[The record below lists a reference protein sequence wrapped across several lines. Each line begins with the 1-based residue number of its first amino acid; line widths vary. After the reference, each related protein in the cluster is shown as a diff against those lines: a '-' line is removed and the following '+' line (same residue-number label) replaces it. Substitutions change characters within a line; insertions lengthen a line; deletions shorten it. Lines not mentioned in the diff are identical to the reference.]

1 MKRGVL
7 LLACVCML
15 LCPGCNSNS
24 SGQAKDKEPIQVSD
38 IFSVE
43 VLTGDPYG
51 LFAREDTRTR
61 ESYKNAIESLSET
74 CYNLPGALAST
85 LSAFPT
91 AVHECGYESAN
102 PMAVLN
108 GMDGASQKV
117 LLNKLAEILSDPS
130 TEYRLSTWDGKSNM
144 LFLLPRNF
152 DDDSKGM
159 VLFWDS
165 VSVTDHHLL
174 AIAVTYEDGHK
185 EYGYYS
191 LEGGF
196 QRFIPISDDKPAV
209 PISDWR

>member
-1 MKRGVL
+1 MKRGIL

-15 LCPGCNSNS
+15 LCPGCS
-24 SGQAKDKEPIQVSD
+24 SPSQAKDDGLIQVSD

-43 VLTGDPYG
+43 VATGDPYG

-61 ESYKNAIESLSET
+61 ESYKNAIESLYET
-74 CYNLPGALAST
+74 CYNLPGGLAST

-91 AVHECGYESAN
+91 AVHECGFESAN

-108 GMDGASQKV
+108 GMDGTSQAV
-117 LLNKLAEILSDPS
+117 LLDKLAEILNDPS
-130 TEYRLSTWDGKSNM
+130 TEFRLSTWDGKANM

-165 VSVTDHHLL
+165 VSVTNHHLL
-174 AIAVTYEDGHK
+174 AVAVTYEDGHK
-185 EYGYYS
+185 EYGYYN

-196 QRFIPISDDKPAV
+196 QRFIPISEDKPAV